1 MLPFKDIV
9 SLTWPLMCP
18 LMSCQM
24 HAYNCYLV
32 MQDATPGAAASLP
45 PSGGVGAAPPPV
57 PAREEGGDPHQRLH
71 FLPSN
76 RLYERLNRY
85 R

>member
-1 MLPFKDIV
+1 
-9 SLTWPLMCP
+9 
-18 LMSCQM
+18 
-24 HAYNCYLV
+24 